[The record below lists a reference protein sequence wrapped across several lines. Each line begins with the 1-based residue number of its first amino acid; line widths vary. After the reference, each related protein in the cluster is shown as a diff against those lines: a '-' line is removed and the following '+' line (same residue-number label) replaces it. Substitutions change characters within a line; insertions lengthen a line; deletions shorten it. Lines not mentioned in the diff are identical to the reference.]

1 MTHGWNTPSICS
13 YLCVSNAAL
22 VSGDV
27 SFGSRYEIKYRRTW
41 WWVKKLDEMM
51 TEPIFVFC
59 RITWNWW
66 CWLPPG
72 SDVTPKYLNFLVD
85 FNWCIVRLI
94 VLLEEG
100 ICIVFSVVC
109 LLMYGEA
116 HCLQIPKWLYTMHT
130 LWVQEL
136 RQKCGVFVPNYLL
149 LFASYRISLFLSF
162 LSNRRC
168 IVVCHLLIL

>member
-1 MTHGWNTPSICS
+1 MTHEWNTPSICS

-51 TEPIFVFC
+51 IEPIFVFC

-72 SDVTPKYLNFLVD
+72 SDVTPKYLIFLVD
-85 FNWCIVRLI
+85 FNCCIVRLI
-94 VLLEEG
+94 ISLEEG
-100 ICIVFSVVC
+100 ICIVFSVVY
-109 LLMYGEA
+109 LLMYGSPLSANSQVIRYYA
-116 HCLQIPKWLYTMHT
+116 H
-130 LWVQEL
+130 
-136 RQKCGVFVPNYLL
+136 FVSARAPPEVWSICSQLL
-149 LFASYRISLFLSF
+149 AAICKLSH
-162 LSNRRC
+162 
-168 IVVCHLLIL
+168 IVVSEFSFKS